1 MRVSNSKRAH
11 DLSDRMRSYHFEL
24 RMQAEPWPTP
34 ETHPQLWWRREDGRM
49 KRPMRTKNGVY

>member
-1 MRVSNSKRAH
+1 
-11 DLSDRMRSYHFEL
+11 MRSYHFEL
-24 RMQAEPWPTP
+24 RMQSEPWPTP